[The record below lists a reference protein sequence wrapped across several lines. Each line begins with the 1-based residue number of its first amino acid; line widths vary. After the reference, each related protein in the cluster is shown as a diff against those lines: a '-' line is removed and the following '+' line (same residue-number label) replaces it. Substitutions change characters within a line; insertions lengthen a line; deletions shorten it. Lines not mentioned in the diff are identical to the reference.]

1 VQFFVVYISEA
12 HALDGPRP
20 MSRPGSP
27 LIQEPMTWKERSG
40 IATECVAALEIQHLP
55 TLIDEMDDRVGGVYQ
70 GFPDRLYLVGRDGK
84 IAYQGGPGPFGFRP
98 SELDDAIKAELKKQR
113 K

>member
-1 VQFFVVYISEA
+1 
-12 HALDGPRP
+12 
-20 MSRPGSP
+20 
-27 LIQEPMTWKERSG
+27 MTWKERSG
-40 IATECVAALEIQHLP
+40 IAKQCVATLEIQHLP

-70 GFPDRLYLVGRDGK
+70 GFPDRLYLVGLDGK

-98 SELDDAIKAELKKQR
+98 EELDDAIKAELKKQR

>member
-1 VQFFVVYISEA
+1 
-12 HALDGPRP
+12 
-20 MSRPGSP
+20 M
-27 LIQEPMTWKERSG
+27 IQEPMTWKERSG